1 MFSFFKTKKP
11 SPSSSP
17 ESDPI
22 PSASNDFE
30 IVNPQGPGARPNTAP
45 YPYAAYPYPIYPN
58 FDNVGNPSLY
68 PPALPN
74 LPNLP
79 NRPPLQHSES
89 MSHSNYLN
97 GVPFKLSPQISTGNA
112 NEILRIQVDD
122 ILASITSKMYITQLD
137 YDFSLER
144 SIIQQCETES
154 TEAEAEAETESAP
167 ADE

>member
-58 FDNVGNPSLY
+58 FDNVGNPSQY
-68 PPALPN
+68 PPA

-89 MSHSNYLN
+89 VSSSNYLS
-97 GVPFKLSPQISTGNA
+97 GVPFKLSPQLSTGNA

-122 ILASITSKMYITQLD
+122 ILASIASKIYITQLD

-144 SIIQQCETES
+144 SIIQQSETES
-154 TEAEAEAETESAP
+154 TEPEADAEAEDAS